1 MKTIQIH
8 DKTFALFIPHE
19 QIQSAI
25 TELSKKILESYGDKT
40 PLFVCVLNGAF
51 MFASDLCKAY
61 HGEAEIA
68 FIRLASYAGTSTT
81 GTVKQILGLGSNIT
95 GRDLIILEDIID
107 SGITVDFLISE
118 LQKQNP
124 KSIRVA
130 TLLLKP
136 DALQKPVKPD
146 YVGIELPNDFVV
158 GFGLDYNELG
168 RNLKDIYK
176 II

>member
-1 MKTIQIH
+1 M
-8 DKTFALFIPHE
+8 
-19 QIQSAI
+19 
-25 TELSKKILESYGDKT
+25 
-40 PLFVCVLNGAF
+40 
-51 MFASDLCKAY
+51 
-61 HGEAEIA
+61 
-68 FIRLASYAGTSTT
+68 RTSTT

>member
-1 MKTIQIH
+1 
-8 DKTFALFIPHE
+8 
-19 QIQSAI
+19 
-25 TELSKKILESYGDKT
+25 
-40 PLFVCVLNGAF
+40 
-51 MFASDLCKAY
+51 MFAADLCKAY
-61 HGEAEIA
+61 HGKAEIS
-68 FIRLASYAGTSTT
+68 FIRLASYEGTTTT
-81 GTVKQILGLGSNIT
+81 GTVKQILGLDTNIA
-95 GRDLIILEDIID
+95 GRDLIILEDIVD
-107 SGITVDFLISE
+107 SGITVDYLISE

-136 DALQKPVKPD
+136 EALQKPVKPD

-158 GFGLDYNELG
+158 GFGLDYNDLG

>member
-1 MKTIQIH
+1 
-8 DKTFALFIPHE
+8 
-19 QIQSAI
+19 
-25 TELSKKILESYGDKT
+25 
-40 PLFVCVLNGAF
+40 

-61 HGEAEIA
+61 NGKAEIA
-68 FIRLASYAGTSTT
+68 FIRLASYEGTSTT
-81 GTVKQILGLGSNIT
+81 GKVKQILGLDTNIA
-95 GRDLIILEDIID
+95 GRDLIILEDIVD

-118 LQKQNP
+118 LQKQKP

-146 YVGIELPNDFVV
+146 YVGIELSNDFVV
-158 GFGLDYNELG
+158 GFGLDYNDLG

>member
-1 MKTIQIH
+1 
-8 DKTFALFIPHE
+8 
-19 QIQSAI
+19 
-25 TELSKKILESYGDKT
+25 
-40 PLFVCVLNGAF
+40 